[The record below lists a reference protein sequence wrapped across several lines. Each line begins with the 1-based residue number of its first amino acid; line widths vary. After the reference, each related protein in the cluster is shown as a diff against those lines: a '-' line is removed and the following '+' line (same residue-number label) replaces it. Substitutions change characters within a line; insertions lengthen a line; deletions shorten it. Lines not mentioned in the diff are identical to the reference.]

1 MGARGAV
8 QWQKDNCR
16 RGQAAPPYAVAIM
29 PGQTIWKP
37 GVFVEGELYR
47 RILSGDFDGE
57 LTQWL
62 RVSYGTSKEGPTDY
76 FTYQEIAFDISDM
89 PSDLKDTPHPGIWN
103 VVDMDFK

>member
-1 MGARGAV
+1 M
-8 QWQKDNCR
+8 
-16 RGQAAPPYAVAIM
+16 
-29 PGQTIWKP
+29 
-37 GVFVEGELYR
+37 FVEGELYR